1 MKEYL
6 LDLKETLSKHLKTKV
21 IDVQIENVV
30 HIGEANQKRNKWC
43 LVVIERV
50 IKTFDGEN
58 RLA

>member
-6 LDLKETLSKHLKTKV
+6 LDLKETLSNHLKTKV
-21 IDVQIENVV
+21 IDVQKENVV
-30 HIGEANQKRNKWC
+30 HIGEENQKRNKWC
-43 LVVIERV
+43 LGVIERV